1 MVYGG
6 KDRQWTRRACP
17 EIDYPAQAYMCRAGP
32 SVLFSVCGAGI
43 RRHARGKKKERGAGA
58 EAACLSPGHGKDGK
72 AVMSSCLGCPV
83 AALGVLV
90 NVPERRQT
98 PRIPF
103 LYMSREARLICGP

>member
-1 MVYGG
+1 MG
-6 KDRQWTRRACP
+6 KRKKGVPEQKQPACP
-17 EIDYPAQAYMCRAGP
+17 
-32 SVLFSVCGAGI
+32 
-43 RRHARGKKKERGAGA
+43 
-58 EAACLSPGHGKDGK
+58 PGHGKDGK
-72 AVMSSCLGCPV
+72 VVMSSCLGCPM